1 MAHGTNHWHWNGN
14 KTQFPGV
21 NLIVVF
27 TATPHSLFWSDE
39 RINTLVSMTLLDT
52 DGFKPQGNDHVQRVF
67 KWSSYTVFATT
78 HSRKNMIFIK
88 KVLILQMSYVTC
100 H

>member
-39 RINTLVSMTLLDT
+39 RINTLALMTLL
-52 DGFKPQGNDHVQRVF
+52 
-67 KWSSYTVFATT
+67 YTAG
-78 HSRKNMIFIK
+78 
-88 KVLILQMSYVTC
+88 L
-100 H
+100 